1 MKPLS
6 VALALAIL
14 GGCGSDTDEPSAS
27 SEASEAVTPEATAT
41 GELRPPT
48 ASVADCSGPPD
59 DPDEVDG
66 FAERADQG
74 DVAGAV
80 SGLEALVGAHPASG
94 SARVRLGE
102 VLLRTQP
109 PRAAEAQGW
118 FERALAL
125 HARGCRL
132 GYRDE
137 WAALEGRGLS
147 RMMQGDYRGAIEP
160 LRLSLQRWPG
170 SRATHYNLACA
181 LCQTGDLDGCRRE
194 LETVLGPLE
203 PPDFL
208 ANEAR
213 PADHYP
219 TMIERDPDL
228 APLRAD
234 PTRYE
239 AVRARFP

>member
-1 MKPLS
+1 MRRLAI
-6 VALALAIL
+6 ALALL
-14 GGCGSDTDEPSAS
+14 GGCGSDPEPASTDEPLETVEPA
-27 SEASEAVTPEATAT
+27 P
-41 GELRPPT
+41 GPGDELRPPSG
-48 ASVADCSGPPD
+48 APVDCSGPPD

-66 FAERADQG
+66 FAQAAAAG
-74 DVAGAV
+74 DLGGAIE
-80 SGLEALVGAHPASG
+80 GLEALAGAHPASS

-102 VLLRTQP
+102 LLLRTQP

-160 LRLSLQRWPG
+160 LRASLARWPG

-181 LCQTGDLDGCRRE
+181 LCQTGDLDGCGRE
-194 LETVLGPLE
+194 LEAVLGPLE
-203 PPDFL
+203 APDFL
-208 ANEAR
+208 ASEAR
-213 PADHYP
+213 PAEHYRA
-219 TMIERDPDL
+219 MIERDPDL
-228 APLRAD
+228 APLRDD
-234 PTRYE
+234 PMRFE
-239 AVRARFP
+239 ALRARF